1 MWSVSIDIGLKK
13 GVLDAQGKATHQA
26 LLSLGFTDVK
36 EVRVGKLIELKVEG
50 ESREE
55 INKQVKDMCEKLLAN
70 PVIEDYS
77 YKIEEAK

>member
-36 EVRVGKLIELKVEG
+36 EVRVGKLIEIKVEG

-55 INKQVKDMCEKLLAN
+55 INKQVKEMCKKLLAN

>member
-36 EVRVGKLIELKVEG
+36 EVRVGKLIEIKVEG

>member
-26 LLSLGFTDVK
+26 LLSLGFTSVK
-36 EVRVGKLIELKVEG
+36 GVRIGKLIELKVEG

-55 INKQVKDMCEKLLAN
+55 INKQVKDMCEKLLSN
-70 PVIEDYS
+70 PIIEDFKYN
-77 YKIEEAK
+77 IEEDK